1 MIAARAI
8 TGGCTGGAGTSR
20 TAIGHEC
27 ATMTERDG
35 VGISTGITR
44 GITIGII
51 FDIIMGTTAGRE
63 EIAVPE

>member
-1 MIAARAI
+1 
-8 TGGCTGGAGTSR
+8 
-20 TAIGHEC
+20 
-27 ATMTERDG
+27 MTERDG